1 MLNVTYYSSQRPQS
15 SNAPT
20 IQTIKQQTVTDASY
34 QFVLYLI
41 EVYNNSDP
49 VNNLMN
55 NILFVFKNCLNI
67 TDEFTHL
74 NQVFTA
80 NLLQNST

>member
-1 MLNVTYYSSQRPQS
+1 MLNVTYFSSQGSQ
-15 SNAPT
+15 SNAS
-20 IQTIKQQTVTDASY
+20 ILQTIKQKTVTDSSY
-34 QFVLYLI
+34 QLVLYLI

-67 TDEFTHL
+67 TD
-74 NQVFTA
+74 
-80 NLLQNST
+80 